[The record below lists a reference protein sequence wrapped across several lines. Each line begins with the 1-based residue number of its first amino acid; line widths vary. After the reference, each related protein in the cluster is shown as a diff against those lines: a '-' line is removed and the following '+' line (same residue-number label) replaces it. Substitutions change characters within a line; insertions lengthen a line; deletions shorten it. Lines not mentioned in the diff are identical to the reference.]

1 MNEHQVKGQFKKIK
15 GKVNEAV
22 GKLTGD
28 KSQEAKGKIQ
38 QAVAEGQILVGD
50 IQEELEDKKS

>member
-1 MNEHQVKGQFKKIK
+1 MNEHQIKGQFKKIK

-22 GKLTGD
+22 GKVTGD
-28 KSQEAKGKIQ
+28 KTQEVKGKIQ
-38 QAVAEGQILVGD
+38 QAVAEGQILAGD